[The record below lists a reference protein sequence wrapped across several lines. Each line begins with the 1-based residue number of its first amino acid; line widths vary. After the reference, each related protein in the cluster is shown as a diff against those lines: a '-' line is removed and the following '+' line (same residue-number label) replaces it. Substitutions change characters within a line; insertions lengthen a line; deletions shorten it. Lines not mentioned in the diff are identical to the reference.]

1 MYPNPLLMRGRVLS
15 NELSKDKYQNIVPP
29 LAHSDVT
36 VVAVSKL
43 RTPAE
48 IRAFCDLGHE
58 HFAEN
63 YLNEALPKM
72 DQLDGQ
78 NITWHFIGK
87 LQSRKIKTIA
97 NAFDWVHTLES
108 KKQCALLQQ
117 HHQRESPLNVCIQVN
132 ISGSKQKA
140 GVAVDDLEPLV
151 RFFLENKARHVTLR
165 GLMTMCDAEH
175 TDQER
180 KQIYLRCVDLKNEL
194 NKTFEDINLD
204 TLSMGMSGDYVLAVE
219 CGSTMVRLGTAL
231 FGPRPQRSH
240 ND

>member
-1 MYPNPLLMRGRVLS
+1 MQGRVLS
-15 NELSKDKYQNIVPP
+15 NELSKEKYRNIIQP
-29 LAHSDVT
+29 LAYSNVT

-48 IRAFCDLGHE
+48 IRGFCDLGHE

-63 YLNEALPKM
+63 YLNDAIEKM

-78 NITWHFIGK
+78 NITWHFIGA

-97 NAFDWVHTLES
+97 NSFDWVHTLES

-117 HHQRESPLNVCIQVN
+117 HHKCESPLNVCIQVN

-140 GVAVDDLEPLV
+140 GVSVDEVEPLV
-151 RFFLENKARHVTLR
+151 RFFLENQVNHVTLR
-165 GLMTMCDAEH
+165 GLMTMCDLEH

-180 KQIYLRCVDLKNEL
+180 KQIYLQCVDLKNKL
-194 NKTFEDINLD
+194 NNTFEEINLD
-204 TLSMGMSGDYVLAVE
+204 TLSMGMSDDYDLAVE

-240 ND
+240 DDT